1 MAVKITIF
9 NWKFTI
15 SMAIF
20 NSFLYV
26 YQRVL
31 AVLAMTFTTDRG
43 KTVHVTVL
51 QQVMTPSGGLTE
63 LGGERRW

>member
-1 MAVKITIF
+1 
-9 NWKFTI
+9 
-15 SMAIF
+15 
-20 NSFLYV
+20 LYV